1 AAREVYHQVE
11 DRYPIWLTRDL
22 DSARDWLRNVARG
35 SERFGLVASSGAHRL
50 RADGIHVKAKI
61 NAPNWFLNARDD
73 VRSSFYLE
81 EVATEFDV
89 QGLELDWVG
98 VCWDADLRHENG
110 NWACYRFRGT
120 RWQNIN
126 QVEGRQ
132 FLKNAYRVALTRAR
146 QGMIIFVPRGDSA
159 DHTRCPAFYDKT
171 AHFLKLC
178 GIEEIES
185 TNVGMPKF
193 SSTKDIVTGIRA

>member
-1 AAREVYHQVE
+1 MRSFRAEALSSFIGHIVDNRTEAAREVYHQVE

-50 RADGIHVKAKI
+50 RPEGLNVKAKVD
-61 NAPNWFLNARDD
+61 ASTWFLNDRTD

-98 VCWDADLRHENG
+98 VCWDADLRHDGDDWRFYN
-110 NWACYRFRGT
+110 FRGT
-120 RWQNIN
+120 AWQS
-126 QVEGRQ
+126 
-132 FLKNAYRVALTRAR
+132 LA
-146 QGMIIFVPRGDSA
+146 
-159 DHTRCPAFYDKT
+159 
-171 AHFLKLC
+171 
-178 GIEEIES
+178 
-185 TNVGMPKF
+185 
-193 SSTKDIVTGIRA
+193 SSCKCNTHRP